1 MLDPSILE
9 SQATVEL
16 PAREMLQAWGFGNI
30 NIAIPIQISNNINV
44 QVCGIGVG
52 NTAFC
57 NNNQWNFSGINIQF

>member
-1 MLDPSILE
+1 MIDHGILE
-9 SQATVEL
+9 SQAAIEL
-16 PAREMLQAWGFGNI
+16 PSREMLQAWSFGNI

-44 QVCGIGVG
+44 QVCGIGIG